1 MRVARCEMSEP
12 GTGGVPPLLAKSD
25 CLMTEKSR
33 AIGILLHALKG
44 EVTVN
49 GQKFS
54 AEMPQLGLSDRQ
66 IAGALTFVRN
76 SFGNKG
82 EMVSVA
88 EVATARAGSKSQT
101 GPMVAAEITKGQ
113 GGPPG
118 RKCFRA
124 RPRAPAC
131 CWPP

>member
-1 MRVARCEMSEP
+1 MPETSRDRLLKQFRELVAER
-12 GTGGVPPLLAKSD
+12 LARIQQSLMGLESGPSPELGKSA
-25 CLMTEKSR
+25 LRE
-33 AIGILLHALKG
+33 LHGLKG

-49 GQKFS
+49 GQKFN

-113 GGPPG
+113 GAATG
-118 RKCFRA
+118 RK
-124 RPRAPAC
+124 
-131 CWPP
+131 